1 MIIKAPSPNIM
12 NKLARSVLALY
23 SYDELAEDM
32 SLENI
37 VRQSI
42 ELIARVSTIMVN
54 AYQVKKRYYDHQS
67 LFFHTPIDGMS
78 FSENILSTMRLD
90 RRFTRE
96 EAKLLD
102 ICLIL
107 HAEHG
112 GGNNSTFACRVL
124 SSSGTDTYA
133 AISAAIGGLKGPRHG
148 GANIKVMQMLEGMK
162 AAVKDSGD
170 DEEIAAYLRKL
181 LAGEAGDRSGL
192 IYGMGHAVYTK
203 SDPRAGILKTHAEKM
218 AVSSGFAEEFRLLSA
233 VERLAPAMLGGKKGG
248 ADAVCA
254 NVDLYSGLVYKM
266 LGIPDELFTP
276 LFAVARMAGW
286 CAHRIEEVMTCRRI
300 VRPAYKTIQETAPY
314 VPLYARKRTDA

>member
-1 MIIKAPSPNIM
+1 
-12 NKLARSVLALY
+12 
-23 SYDELAEDM
+23 
-32 SLENI
+32 
-37 VRQSI
+37 
-42 ELIARVSTIMVN
+42 
-54 AYQVKKRYYDHQS
+54 
-67 LFFHTPIDGMS
+67 
-78 FSENILSTMRLD
+78 MRLD

-181 LAGEAGDRSGL
+181 LAGEAGDLSGADL
-192 IYGMGHAVYTK
+192 RHGTRGVYQIR
-203 SDPRAGILKTHAEKM
+203 PRAGILKTHAEKD
-218 AVSSGFAEEFRLLSA
+218 GRQQRLC
-233 VERLAPAMLGGKKGG
+233 G
-248 ADAVCA
+248 
-254 NVDLYSGLVYKM
+254 
-266 LGIPDELFTP
+266 GIPASVGRRT
-276 LFAVARMAGW
+276 AGA
-286 CAHRIEEVMTCRRI
+286 CDAGRQKGRRGRRLRQRRF
-300 VRPAYKTIQETAPY
+300 VFGAC
-314 VPLYARKRTDA
+314 L